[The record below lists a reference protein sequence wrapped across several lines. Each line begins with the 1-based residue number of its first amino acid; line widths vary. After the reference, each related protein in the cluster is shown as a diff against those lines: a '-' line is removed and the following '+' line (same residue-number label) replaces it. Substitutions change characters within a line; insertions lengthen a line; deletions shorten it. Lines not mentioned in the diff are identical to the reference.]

1 VVSFLEARKRCVRTR
16 LGKGGIEAE
25 DERVPP
31 SPASKQGEEYVRAGS
46 THTNH
51 TTRLFEELWNA
62 EMVFEGVH
70 ARFECINMA
79 VDCNKLYFG
88 ALLRDGITVD

>member
-1 VVSFLEARKRCVRTR
+1 VRAYKV
-16 LGKGGIEAE
+16 GKGGIEAE
-25 DERVPP
+25 DERVSLS
-31 SPASKQGEEYVRAGS
+31 SPSKQGEEYVRAGS
-46 THTNH
+46 THTND

-79 VDCNKLYFG
+79 VDCSNDLYFG
-88 ALLRDGITVD
+88 ALLRDGIAAGRERG